1 MVAGVMG
8 TLLFSST
15 YHSLTKLMTNEEKFF
30 DNTAKQMSVIEDAF
44 KDKDREEIE
53 EGMDEFEILRL
64 VRKRGKKWIV
74 NQLKDYE

>member
-1 MVAGVMG
+1 
-8 TLLFSST
+8 
-15 YHSLTKLMTNEEKFF
+15 MTNEEKFF